1 MGEITVKFIRTSNRG
16 DSTAKIPEYA
26 TKGSAGMD
34 LSACIE
40 EDLQISPGEIVKVP
54 TGISIQLPDSSIA
67 AYVFPRSGLSSKH
80 GISLV
85 NSVGVI
91 DSDYTGEIICP
102 LINHGKTDYMVKK
115 GERIAQLVFM
125 PVYKAV
131 FLEVEKLEETER
143 GSGGFG
149 STGK

>member
-1 MGEITVKFIRTSNRG
+1 MGEITVKFVRTS
-16 DSTAKIPEYA
+16 SCSESSAKVPEYA

-40 EDLQISPGEIVKVP
+40 EDLQIRPGEIVKVP

-67 AYVFPRSGLSSKH
+67 AFVFPRSGLSSKY
-80 GISLV
+80 GISLA

-102 LINHGKTDYMVKK
+102 LINNGKNDYTVKK
-115 GERIAQLVFM
+115 GERIAQIVFM

-131 FLEVEKLEETER
+131 LQEADSLEETER
-143 GSGGFG
+143 GAGGFG